1 MELVHFKPFADTDG
15 SVEGLLHTP
24 ILEMEE
30 RRETFP
36 AVVLCPGGAYA
47 FVSRREA
54 DPVALRFFAAGY
66 QVFILTY
73 SVGEKAKEFLPLR
86 ELSET
91 LCRIRG
97 RQPSGMSIPAMWLCA
112 AFPQGATWPALW
124 ASCGTIRSFSS
135 AMTTTAE
142 KTGPTP

>member
-54 DPVALRFFAAGY
+54 DPVALRF
-66 QVFILTY
+66 
-73 SVGEKAKEFLPLR
+73 LPLD
-86 ELSET
+86 
-91 LCRIRG
+91 
-97 RQPSGMSIPAMWLCA
+97 
-112 AFPQGATWPALW
+112 
-124 ASCGTIRSFSS
+124 IRSSS
-135 AMTTTAE
+135 S
-142 KTGPTP
+142 PTR